1 MNIWRKIL
9 IKSTLDVYIYIKKYM
24 MTFMLRGHNFVMIL
38 VLVIISWNSCASI
51 RLYVVCNL
59 FGLIYFSQCIAAAA
73 SLHIRIIYIRSTAE
87 WVAEYLSLWGL
98 WDLWAWGWISTRWS
112 LRLGAQI
119 IVGYLQVE
127 SRASRTYNR
136 RSGIKCDKCEQ
147 NLSQV
152 HLANGSGGKSQSH
165 TLYSNLKTN
174 K

>member
-87 WVAEYLSLWGL
+87 WVAEYLALWGL
-98 WDLWAWGWISTRWS
+98 WDLWISTRWS